1 MTKPR
6 LDAGVPRLLAGR
18 YQLLE
23 KLADGALAGVWRGH
37 DQILGRDVAVKLL
50 HPQLAA
56 DESFAN
62 RFRHEAVGAASLNH
76 PGVVGIFDTGQHDGL
91 PYIVMELVQGRT
103 VRQLLEAS
111 GPLEPPRAA
120 RIAADAA
127 VALDYAHRAG
137 VVHRDVKP
145 ANILLTPSGEVKVS
159 DFSIAKVAGI
169 EDVTRTG
176 EMLGTAGYLAPEQV
190 SGAEVDGRADVYS
203 LGVCLY
209 EMLTG
214 RAPFKSGS
222 TLETAMAHLNAD
234 VLPPRA
240 VRAGVSRELD
250 AVVLKAMSKDRDKRY
265 QTAQEMASALAG
277 LAEERE
283 RTDPALDRT
292 VVTGGR
298 PQRIAGGSGTVVPA
312 PGDDGF
318 LHHEGRWLGGT
329 LLVVILAVA
338 AVAVGLILV
347 KPGVLP
353 GGGRPETTRTTVA
366 ALRNVDARA
375 AAVLDP
381 VDGEENSGDI
391 GNATDGDDATFWA
404 TDRYRRSAKFGNLK
418 EGVGLI
424 IDADDSVRARQL
436 QLDAGRAGGRA
447 EIRAAKDQSG
457 SLDGWEVV
465 GNARTL
471 ESGRTTFELRG
482 GEPYRWYMVW
492 ITELPP
498 TGQDGG
504 EPTFQAQVDEVRLR
518 S

>member
-76 PGVVGIFDTGQHDGL
+76 PGVVGVFDTGQHEGL

-103 VRQLLEAS
+103 VRQLLETS

-145 ANILLTPSGEVKVS
+145 ANILLTSAGEVKVS

-190 SGAEVDGRADVYS
+190 SGNEVDGRADVYS

-222 TLETAMAHLNAD
+222 TLETAMAHLNAE

-250 AVVLKAMSKDRDKRY
+250 AVVLKAMSKNREDRY
-265 QTAQEMASALAG
+265 QSAQEMASALAG
-277 LAEERE
+277 LAEERDH
-283 RTDPALDRT
+283 TDPALDRT
-292 VVTGGR
+292 VVTSR
-298 PQRIAGGSGTVVPA
+298 PQAIPGGSGTVVPA
-312 PGDDGF
+312 GRHDGF
-318 LHHEGRWLGGT
+318 LHHEGRWLGST

-338 AVAVGLILV
+338 AVAIGLVLV
-347 KPGVLP
+347 KPEVLP
-353 GGGRPETTRTTVA
+353 GNNQPRTTRTTVA
-366 ALRNVDARA
+366 ALQNVQVHA

-381 VDGEENSGDI
+381 ADGQENSDEI
-391 GNATDGDDATFWA
+391 GNATDGNEETFWE
-404 TDRYRRSAKFGNLK
+404 TDRYRRNARFGNLK

-424 IDADDSVRARQL
+424 IDAGDPVRARQL
-436 QLDAGRAGGRA
+436 QLDAGLAGGRA
-447 EIRAAKDQSG
+447 EVRAAKDQSG
-457 SLDGWEVV
+457 SIDGWEVV
-465 GNARTL
+465 GSARTL
-471 ESGRTTFELRG
+471 EQGRTTFELRS

-498 TGQDGG
+498 AGPDAG
-504 EPTFQAQVDEVRLR
+504 EPTFQARVDEVRLR